1 MSQTVLAA
9 DNFLV
14 PNATFIVEFIAFL
27 IILTVLWRYVLP
39 PLQRA
44 MAERQRQIQSQIE
57 ESQQARERLE
67 AAQSAYENALSE
79 ARTEAAKIRDSAR
92 AEGQHI
98 IEEMRTQAHEEAERI
113 RVRAEE
119 QLATQ
124 RQQVVNELR
133 AEIGRLVVTLAD
145 RVVGEALQD
154 DARRT
159 RTIDRFIGELEEMS
173 ASTPPGGTDR

>member
-1 MSQTVLAA
+1 MSQTVLAES
-9 DNFLV
+9 NFLV

-27 IILTVLWRYVLP
+27 LILTVLWRYVVP
-39 PLQRA
+39 PVQRV
-44 MAERQRQIQSQIE
+44 MAERQQQIQSQIE

-98 IEEMRTQAHEEAERI
+98 IEEMRTQAQEEAERI

-119 QLATQ
+119 QLANQ

-133 AEIGRLVVTLAD
+133 VEIGRLVVTLAD
-145 RVVGEALQD
+145 RIVGEALED

-173 ASTPPGGTDR
+173 ASTPSGGTD